1 MAIALAWSTGKDS
14 AWALHL
20 LRQQRREVAALIS
33 TVTRD
38 FDRVAVHGIR
48 RSVLRHQAAMV
59 GLPLYEVELPH
70 PCSNEFYQFAMT
82 STLQSMAEQI
92 GITGVAFG
100 DIFLADVRAY
110 RERMLEP
117 LGLVTEF
124 PLWGMRTDLL
134 VRNMLRA
141 GVVAQVACLDPLKVP
156 PRFAGWAIDRAFLN
170 ALPPGGDP
178 CGENGEFH
186 TVVSDGPMFQVPLRL
201 VPGEVIERDGMV
213 YADFTLRP
221 PVVE

>member
-14 AWALHL
+14 AWSLHL
-20 LRQQRREVAALIS
+20 LRQQRRDVAALIS

-70 PCSNEFYQFAMT
+70 PCSNEFYEFAFAE
-82 STLQSMAEQI
+82 TLRNVEEQI

-100 DIFLADVRAY
+100 DLFLADVRAY

-117 LGLVTEF
+117 LGLVPEF

-134 VRNMLRA
+134 IRNMLRA
-141 GVVAQVACLDPLKVP
+141 GVVAQVACLDPAKVP
-156 PRFAGWAIDRAFLN
+156 PRFAGWAIDRDFLD
-170 ALPPGGDP
+170 ALPPGVDP

-186 TVVSDGPMFQVPLRL
+186 TVVSDGPMFSAPVRL
-201 VPGEVIERDGMV
+201 IPGDVIEREGMV

-221 PVVE
+221 PVAE